1 VGLLFAW
8 IGVVLVVTQGVLL
21 RRLVNYAGET
31 RLVVMG
37 LLAMGT
43 GLGAMAFVPAYGWFY
58 ALGTVIAFGNGVTFP
73 SFTSLYSKA
82 CEAENAG
89 ELLGQG
95 QAMATTGRIVG
106 PTIGGLLMQHWFPS
120 APFLAA
126 GALMLLSLAMFE
138 TFRRILVLPAD
149 RG

>member
-1 VGLLFAW
+1 
-8 IGVVLVVTQGVLL
+8 
-21 RRLVNYAGET
+21 
-31 RLVVMG
+31 
-37 LLAMGT
+37 
-43 GLGAMAFVPAYGWFY
+43 
-58 ALGTVIAFGNGVTFP
+58 LGTVIAFGIGITFP
-73 SFTSLYSKA
+73 AFMSLYSKA

-120 APFLAA
+120 APFLIA
-126 GALMLLSLAMFE
+126 GAMMLLSLAMFE
-138 TFRRILVLPAD
+138 TFRRILVPPGD